1 MRFKVAAAL
10 VVLALAATLQAAGPT
25 RVVVASDEKTQVT
38 VPEHWTALELNDS
51 AEIQIGNEADEAY
64 LIVLNELK
72 EDLYGWNLDKHSRV
86 TLGNLLSTLSFPSVT
101 GPKSIKVGGSP
112 AVQYEVKGAMQG
124 RNIVYIHTTVD
135 GPKYFSQILAWTLP
149 SKAEAT
155 KPQLIEAVNTFREK

>member
-10 VVLALAATLQAAGPT
+10 AVLALAATLQAAGPT

-51 AEIQIGNEADEAY
+51 AEIQIGNEEDEAY